1 VRVPFHRPF
10 RTGAIP
16 PRYQTLRIW
25 LISGCAF
32 GTSAR
37 NRFAMKNALPV
48 KNVKEPEKRW
58 FFGILGLFSS
68 KNGVSRRFGG
78 FSR

>member
-1 VRVPFHRPF
+1 
-10 RTGAIP
+10 
-16 PRYQTLRIW
+16 
-25 LISGCAF
+25 
-32 GTSAR
+32 
-37 NRFAMKNALPV
+37 MKNALPV